1 MRFEDLI
8 AWQKARILTSQ
19 IYQTT
24 RSERFRADFGLV
36 SQIQRAAVSVMANI
50 AEGSER
56 GRRKEIHQSYRSR
69 RARAPKFVRTSMLP
83 RMSG

>member
-1 MRFEDLI
+1 MSSITRFEDLI

-36 SQIQRAAVSVMANI
+36 SQIQRAA
-50 AEGSER
+50 GSCDGEY
-56 GRRKEIHQSYRSR
+56 GRRI
-69 RARAPKFVRTSMLP
+69 
-83 RMSG
+83 